1 MSPKLQGYGS
11 YDAFTNFKS
20 KFKGCE
26 VAEVTRVAQGFC
38 GGFSL
43 VSPKLRGYGSY
54 GAFTNF
60 QKQIERLRGYGG
72 YEGCAGLLLKIFPSV
87 PKVTRLRKLRC
98 FYKFS
103 KTN

>member
-1 MSPKLQGYGS
+1 MLLQI
-11 YDAFTNFKS
+11 FKS

-54 GAFTNF
+54 GAFENF
-60 QKQIERLRGYGG
+60 QNKLKG
-72 YEGCAGLLLKIFPSV
+72 YEVAEVSRVVQSFC
-87 PKVTRLRKLRC
+87 
-98 FYKFS
+98 
-103 KTN
+103 